1 MRNFTKIS
9 SAALLIVFGLAVSPG
24 YGEMMEKEKGMMG
37 KEGMMG
43 EHKMALMADSAGK
56 GAKGEA
62 VIKDSGADRKEIVL
76 HLTGLKSN
84 SVYTVWLVNM
94 KPKMDMIGIGE
105 GDYAFKTDDQGNGHY
120 SATVSAD
127 ELQKWQMLEIAY
139 HPDGDPKN
147 MKKMGIALK
156 TGLMMEKGGMMMDE
170 KKGMMEKEKGMMN
183 K

>member
-1 MRNFTKIS
+1 MKQLARV
-9 SAALLIVFGLAVSPG
+9 ALTTFLLAFGLAVPYASS
-24 YGEMMEKEKGMMG
+24 EMMDKEKGMMG

-43 EHKMALMADSAGK
+43 ERTMALMADSAGK

-62 VIKDSGADRKEIVL
+62 VIKESEAGRKEIAIRM
-76 HLTGLKSN
+76 TGLKPN

-94 KPKMDMIGIGE
+94 TPKMDMMGIGS
-105 GDYAFKTDDQGNGHY
+105 GDYTFKSDPKGDGHY

-127 ELQKWQMLEIAY
+127 ELHKWQLLEIAY

-156 TGLMMEKGGMMMDE
+156 AAF
-170 KKGMMEKEKGMMN
+170 MMEKEKMMEKEQGMM
-183 K
+183 KK

>member
-1 MRNFTKIS
+1 MNKMIKLWFVMI
-9 SAALLIVFGLAVSPG
+9 ALTFGMGLPQVHAG
-24 YGEMMEKEKGMMG
+24 MMEQEKGMMG

-156 TGLMMEKGGMMMDE
+156 TGLMMEKGGMMDE

>member
-1 MRNFTKIS
+1 MRNITKIG

-24 YGEMMEKEKGMMG
+24 HGEMMEKEKGMMG
-37 KEGMMG
+37 KEAMMG

-62 VIKDSGADRKEIVL
+62 MIKDSGAGQKEITL
-76 HLTGLKSN
+76 HMTGLKPN

-105 GDYAFKTDDQGNGHY
+105 GNYAFKSDPQGDGHY
-120 SATVSAD
+120 SATVSSD

-147 MKKMGIALK
+147 MKNHGTALK
-156 TGLMMEKGGMMMDE
+156 AGLMMEEGGMMEKGGMMMDE
-170 KKGMMEKEKGMMN
+170 KKGMMKK
-183 K
+183 

>member
-1 MRNFTKIS
+1 MNRKTILMSFAMFTFI
-9 SAALLIVFGLAVSPG
+9 LAHLPA

-37 KEGMMG
+37 KESMMG

-62 VIKDSGADRKEIVL
+62 EIKDSGAGQKEITL
-76 HLTGLKSN
+76 RLTGLKPD

-94 KPKMDMIGIGE
+94 KPKMDMMGIGE
-105 GDYAFKTDDQGNGHY
+105 GDYAFKSDPKGNGHY

-127 ELQKWQMLEIAY
+127 ELQKWQLLEIAY

-147 MKKMGIALK
+147 MKKMGVALK
-156 TGLMMEKGGMMMDE
+156 AGLMMDKGGMMDE
-170 KKGMMEKEKGMMN
+170 KKGMMENEKGMM
-183 K
+183 KK